1 MAVTTQVTHDELI
14 ITLTGI
20 DALWALKRKLVVSRS
35 SITSAKVF
43 DRKATIRLLRLRL
56 WGSYLPGVV
65 CAGTFSVS
73 KKVGLPTGQ
82 SRLHVGLPGQTG
94 AGGDDLGQTSI
105 NWRRNT
111 PTRSICRSALGVTVY
126 PLFI

>member
-14 ITLTGI
+14 ITLTGV

-35 SITSAKVF
+35 TITSAKVF

-73 KKVGLPTGQ
+73 KKAGVPPGSRAFCSMYRAKQVLIITTSNTRPGLVIVQVAEPE
-82 SRLHVGLPGQTG
+82 
-94 AGGDDLGQTSI
+94 AI
-105 NWRRNT
+105 AA
-111 PTRSICRSALGVTVY
+111 ALRA
-126 PLFI
+126 

>member
-20 DALWALKRKLVVSRS
+20 DALWAIKRKLVVSRS

-43 DRKATIRLLRLRL
+43 DRKATIRLLRLRM

-73 KKVGLPTGQ
+73 RKVGLPQG
-82 SRLHVGLPGQTG
+82 SRAFMSFYRAKQVLVVT
-94 AGGDDLGQTSI
+94 TSSKPAI
-105 NWRRNT
+105 IGVET
-111 PTRSICRSALGVTVY
+111 PQPEAFASALSA
-126 PLFI
+126 

>member
-35 SITSAKVF
+35 TITSAKVL
-43 DRKATIRLLRLRL
+43 DRKEAIRLLRLRL
-56 WGSYLPGVV
+56 WGSYLPGMV

-73 KKVGLPTGQ
+73 KKVGLPQG
-82 SRLHVGLPGQTG
+82 SR
-94 AGGDDLGQTSI
+94 AFM
-105 NWRRNT
+105 
-111 PTRSICRSALGVTVY
+111 TVY
-126 PLFI
+126 RAKQLLVVTTSGKPAIIGVETPQPEAFAAALSASTR

>member
-20 DALWALKRKLVVSRS
+20 DALWALKRKVMVSRS

-43 DRKATIRLLRLRL
+43 DRKATIRLLKLRL
-56 WGSYLPGVV
+56 WGSYLTGVV

-73 KKVGLPTGQ
+73 KKVGLPKG
-82 SRLHVGLPGQTG
+82 SRAFMSVYRAKQVLVVT
-94 AGGDDLGQTSI
+94 TSGKPALI
-105 NWRRNT
+105 GVET
-111 PTRSICRSALGVTVY
+111 PQPEVFASAL
-126 PLFI
+126 LA

>member
-1 MAVTTQVTHDELI
+1 MAVHTKLTSENLI

-20 DALWALKRKLVVSRS
+20 DALWALKRKVVVSRS
-35 SITSAKVF
+35 IITSAKVF

-73 KKVGLPTGQ
+73 KKAGLPPE
-82 SRLHVGLPGQTG
+82 SRAFCSMYRAKQVLIITTSNTRPGLVIVQVAEPE
-94 AGGDDLGQTSI
+94 AI
-105 NWRRNT
+105 AA
-111 PTRSICRSALGVTVY
+111 ALRA
-126 PLFI
+126 

>member
-1 MAVTTQVTHDELI
+1 MAVHTKLTSENLI

-20 DALWALKRKLVVSRS
+20 DALWALKRKVVVSRS
-35 SITSAKVF
+35 IITSAKVF

-73 KKVGLPTGQ
+73 KKAGLPPG
-82 SRLHVGLPGQTG
+82 SRAFCSMYRAKQVLIITTSNTRPGLVIVQVAEPE
-94 AGGDDLGQTSI
+94 AI
-105 NWRRNT
+105 AAEFR
-111 PTRSICRSALGVTVY
+111 V
-126 PLFI
+126 

>member
-1 MAVTTQVTHDELI
+1 MAVTTQVTNDDFI

-20 DALWALKRKLVVSRS
+20 DAVWALKRKLVVSRS
-35 SITSAKVF
+35 IITSAKVF

-73 KKVGLPTGQ
+73 KKLGLPSG
-82 SRLHVGLPGQTG
+82 SRAFMSVYRAKQVLVITTSGKPALIGLETADPRMY
-94 AGGDDLGQTSI
+94 LGLLAQ
-105 NWRRNT
+105 
-111 PTRSICRSALGVTVY
+111 
-126 PLFI
+126 

>member
-20 DALWALKRKLVVSRS
+20 DALWALKRRLVINRQHVVS
-35 SITSAKVF
+35 AQVMG
-43 DRKATIRLLRLRL
+43 RKAAIKLLRFRL

-73 KKVGLPTGQ
+73 KKAGLPPG
-82 SRLHVGLPGQTG
+82 SRAFCSMNRAKQVLVI
-94 AGGDDLGQTSI
+94 ATS
-105 NWRRNT
+105 NT
-111 PTRSICRSALGVTVY
+111 RPALVIVQVAELEAIAAEFSA
-126 PLFI
+126 

>member
-1 MAVTTQVTHDELI
+1 MAVHTELTSENVI
-14 ITLTGI
+14 ITLTGV

-35 SITSAKVF
+35 IITSAKVF

-73 KKVGLPTGQ
+73 KMAGLPQG
-82 SRLHVGLPGQTG
+82 SRAFCSMHRAKQVLVITTSNTRPGLVALEVADPFGLAQ
-94 AGGDDLGQTSI
+94 Q
-105 NWRRNT
+105 
-111 PTRSICRSALGVTVY
+111 LGVARTS
-126 PLFI
+126 

>member
-1 MAVTTQVTHDELI
+1 MAVHTKLTSENLI

-20 DALWALKRKLVVSRS
+20 DALWALKRKVVVSRS
-35 SITSAKVF
+35 IITSAKVF

-73 KKVGLPTGQ
+73 KKAGLPPG
-82 SRLHVGLPGQTG
+82 SRAFCSMYRAKQVLIITTSNTRPGLVIVQVAEPE
-94 AGGDDLGQTSI
+94 AI
-105 NWRRNT
+105 AA
-111 PTRSICRSALGVTVY
+111 ALRA
-126 PLFI
+126 

>member
-1 MAVTTQVTHDELI
+1 MAVHTKLTSENLI

-20 DALWALKRKLVVSRS
+20 DALWALNRKVVVSRS
-35 SITSAKVF
+35 IITSAKVF

-73 KKVGLPTGQ
+73 KKAGLPPG
-82 SRLHVGLPGQTG
+82 SRAFCSMYRAKQVLIITTSNTRPGLVIVQVAEPE
-94 AGGDDLGQTSI
+94 AI
-105 NWRRNT
+105 AA
-111 PTRSICRSALGVTVY
+111 ALRA
-126 PLFI
+126 

>member
-35 SITSAKVF
+35 TITSAKVL

-56 WGSYLPGVV
+56 WGSYLPGAV

-73 KKVGLPTGQ
+73 KKAGLPPR
-82 SRLHVGLPGQTG
+82 SRAFCSMYRAKQVLVIT
-94 AGGDDLGQTSI
+94 TS
-105 NWRRNT
+105 NT
-111 PTRSICRSALGVTVY
+111 RPALVMVQVAEPEAIATALSA
-126 PLFI
+126 